1 MYQHILYPR
10 VNIADALTLYVVCG
24 VCNVCQLPIDC
35 VGVSVIDHGYQIW
48 VETNLFQNIKGVMK
62 FGIKWKKTSTE
73 YKETVLKFMLM
84 NEIDDFL

>member
-35 VGVSVIDHGYQIW
+35 VGVSVIDHGY
-48 VETNLFQNIKGVMK
+48 
-62 FGIKWKKTSTE
+62 
-73 YKETVLKFMLM
+73 
-84 NEIDDFL
+84 